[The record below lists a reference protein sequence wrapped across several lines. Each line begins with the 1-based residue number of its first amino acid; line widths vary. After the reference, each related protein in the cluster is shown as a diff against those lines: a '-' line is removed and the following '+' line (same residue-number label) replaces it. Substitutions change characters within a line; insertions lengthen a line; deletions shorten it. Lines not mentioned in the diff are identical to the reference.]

1 MQATILSNY
10 IAQSSQLS
18 KKKPK
23 NQKNKTKNSLP
34 NGSHGTQV

>member
-18 KKKPK
+18 KKK
-23 NQKNKTKNSLP
+23 KTKKQKTKKP
-34 NGSHGTQV
+34 KIHI